1 MEAEYQKTL
10 TILHNNKAGA
20 PGPSVMHACPISI
33 STTFLYYC
41 NKLKKG
47 KEREKNYLGSNVITS
62 CVVVWYGCGSFKFEV
77 LSNVP
82 VRVVVAVVAAVRG
95 REETL
100 SKVVE
105 NSCLAV
111 IKELGVC
118 RLRPHRGEFS
128 VR

>member
-1 MEAEYQKTL
+1 MQ
-10 TILHNNKAGA
+10 
-20 PGPSVMHACPISI
+20 CPISI

-62 CVVVWYGCGSFKFEV
+62 SVVVWYGCGSFKFEV

-118 RLRPHRGEFS
+118 RLRHRGELSIWCFLNLWNN
-128 VR
+128 